1 MTSDEYVVNEL
12 LEAKK
17 QVEWLERQN
26 EKYAKALQEFREL
39 INFLSPERL
48 STGTIYFKN
57 DTVSEGDPGH
67 DLLDA
72 MIPKGE
78 E

>member
-17 QVEWLERQN
+17 QAEWLQRDCEKKAEMIDTLMKLVER
-26 EKYAKALQEFREL
+26 
-39 INFLSPERL
+39 LSPERL

-57 DTVSEGDPGH
+57 DTVSEGDPGY
-67 DLLDA
+67 DLINALL
-72 MIPKGE
+72 PKGE

>member
-17 QVEWLERQN
+17 QAEWLQRENERY
-26 EKYAKALQEFREL
+26 ESTFREVREL
-39 INFLSPERL
+39 IDFLSPERL

-57 DTVSEGDPGH
+57 DTVSEGDPGY
-67 DLLDA
+67 DLLSK
-72 MIPKGE
+72 ITPKGE

>member
-17 QVEWLERQN
+17 RAEWLERRL
-26 EKYAKALQEFREL
+26 EECEKALREFNEL
-39 INFLSPERL
+39 IGHLSPERL

-67 DLLDA
+67 DLLNA
-72 MIPKGE
+72 LLPKGE

>member
-17 QVEWLERQN
+17 RAEWLERDCDR
-26 EKYAKALQEFREL
+26 KAETIDTLMKL
-39 INFLSPERL
+39 IEHLSPERL
-48 STGTIYFKN
+48 STGTIYFKE
-57 DTVSEGDPGH
+57 DTVSEGDPGYAFLCA
-67 DLLDA
+67 LL
-72 MIPKGE
+72 PKGE

>member
-17 QVEWLERQN
+17 QAEWLEREN
-26 EKYAKALQEFREL
+26 ERLESMIREVREL
-39 INFLSPERL
+39 IERLSPERL

-57 DTVSEGDPGH
+57 DTVSEGDPGY
-67 DLLDA
+67 DLINALL
-72 MIPKGE
+72 PKGE

>member
-17 QVEWLERQN
+17 QAEWLERRL
-26 EKYAKALQEFREL
+26 EECGKALREFNEL
-39 INFLSPERL
+39 FEHLSPERL

-57 DTVSEGDPGH
+57 DTVSDEDPGYE
-67 DLLDA
+67 LLCA
-72 MIPKGE
+72 LLPKGE

>member
-17 QVEWLERQN
+17 QAEWLQHEYDR
-26 EKYAKALQEFREL
+26 YADLFHQVREL
-39 INFLSPERL
+39 IAHLSPERL
-48 STGTIYFKN
+48 STGTIYFRN
-57 DTVSEGDPGH
+57 DTVSGEDPGYA
-67 DLLDA
+67 LLET
-72 MIPKGE
+72 MLKGE

>member
-12 LEAKK
+12 IEAKK

-48 STGTIYFKN
+48 STGTIYFRN
-57 DTVSEGDPGH
+57 DTVSEGDPGYEIICA
-67 DLLDA
+67 LL
-72 MIPKGE
+72 PKGE